1 MDKLIRKVY
10 INDLSLQDVKDL
22 TRDKVPVILY
32 DNLNIN
38 DDILNIIGE
47 RSFLLFPV
55 SANSPSGHWIAI
67 IYRKET
73 HTIEYWDPYGFTID
87 QELRFSTNPNVE
99 RNVLG
104 KLFLKAQQQY
114 SVKIEYNTFKYQK
127 LITGNNTCGKHCSFR
142 LRMHFLTN
150 IQYSKLML
158 NQSMSADWLV
168 SIISF
173 LKLFKTGEEEMET
186 VKEYLHIKD

>member
-1 MDKLIRKVY
+1 MDELIRKVY
-10 INDLSLQDVKDL
+10 INDLSLQNVKDL

-38 DDILNIIGE
+38 DDILSIIGD

-87 QELRFSTNPNVE
+87 QELRFSTNPSVE

-127 LITGNNTCGKHCSFR
+127 LITGNNKKERSPIILNMSSFMFKLSYNITGTFSLVKSLTFCSD
-142 LRMHFLTN
+142 
-150 IQYSKLML
+150 K
-158 NQSMSADWLV
+158 
-168 SIISF
+168 SF
-173 LKLFKTGEEEMET
+173 
-186 VKEYLHIKD
+186 I